1 MVTLKLCPLNAPI
14 DLSLTDKEGAEID
27 YNSLTVVEL
36 KYIAENR
43 GIKVISTMKK
53 ADIIKAILE
62 SEI

>member
-1 MVTLKLCPLNAPI
+1 MLDN
-14 DLSLTDKEGAEID
+14 EGAEID

-36 KYIAENR
+36 KSIAENK
-43 GIKVISTMKK
+43 GIVINSTMKK

>member
-1 MVTLKLCPLNAPI
+1 MN
-14 DLSLTDKEGAEID
+14 LSLNDNEGAGTD

-36 KYIAENR
+36 KSMAENK
-43 GIKVISTMKK
+43 GIKVTSTMKK